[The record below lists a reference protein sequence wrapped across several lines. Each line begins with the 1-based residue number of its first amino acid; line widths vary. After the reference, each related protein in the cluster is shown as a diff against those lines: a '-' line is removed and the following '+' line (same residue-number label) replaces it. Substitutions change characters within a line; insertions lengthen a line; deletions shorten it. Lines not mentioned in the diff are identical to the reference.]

1 MTTSKRKKVILAVA
15 AVMLSVC
22 LVVMAIGC
30 TNNNDLNAVDGTDG
44 RVSSSADNVS
54 DSGNAVHNSY
64 TVQTNFGTPSSSAT
78 DYTQMVNDVV
88 DSVVLIYI
96 LQSGSS
102 TYQSAGSG
110 VFYGEIEGEDASMI
124 VTCTHVIDDAQAV
137 RVYVNTGDTDSSNDI
152 ALDAEIIGMDDI
164 SDVAVLKVDGTGYDY
179 ATLRNT
185 DEAPILLGEEVTAIG
200 NALGAG
206 ISVTKGIISGTSRT
220 ISMDGISMT
229 LLQIDAAV
237 NGGNSGGA
245 LFDSEGYLVGI
256 VNAKST
262 GDDVEGI
269 GYAIPVYDVTD
280 KADGLISTSGDPA
293 YNGLGYIEGEK
304 RLGITVSQLNGTQ
317 ITGRFSGITST
328 PADGEYYYYVSPSY
342 EISAYGSVARSG
354 ATSVFS
360 GSYGA
365 LITGATVDG
374 TYKAFT
380 DEYLL
385 DDMINETAIGD
396 TVTLHV
402 ITISAVSGGFG
413 GLFISY
419 NYTATTADITMYQ
432 YVCGFTG

>member
-54 DSGNAVHNSY
+54 DSGNDVHNSY

-164 SDVAVLKVDGTGYDY
+164 SDVAVLK
-179 ATLRNT
+179 
-185 DEAPILLGEEVTAIG
+185 
-200 NALGAG
+200 
-206 ISVTKGIISGTSRT
+206 
-220 ISMDGISMT
+220 
-229 LLQIDAAV
+229 
-237 NGGNSGGA
+237 
-245 LFDSEGYLVGI
+245 
-256 VNAKST
+256 
-262 GDDVEGI
+262 
-269 GYAIPVYDVTD
+269 
-280 KADGLISTSGDPA
+280 
-293 YNGLGYIEGEK
+293 
-304 RLGITVSQLNGTQ
+304 
-317 ITGRFSGITST
+317 
-328 PADGEYYYYVSPSY
+328 
-342 EISAYGSVARSG
+342 
-354 ATSVFS
+354 
-360 GSYGA
+360 
-365 LITGATVDG
+365 
-374 TYKAFT
+374 
-380 DEYLL
+380 
-385 DDMINETAIGD
+385 
-396 TVTLHV
+396 
-402 ITISAVSGGFG
+402 AVS
-413 GLFISY
+413 
-419 NYTATTADITMYQ
+419 YTHLTLPTKA
-432 YVCGFTG
+432 